1 MTLSKSSC
9 EWDHARMLEKIIKEK
24 SSAQIGFILA
34 LLATFCYSLKPI
46 IIKLIYQYDHVT
58 SEDVLA
64 WRVII
69 SLPIYIFVG
78 MWVLKKKF
86 GDQDPTIIADA
97 PARSSNAWI
106 WKAIVLGALGFY
118 LAALLD
124 LIGLHYIS
132 SQLARLILFTYPTL
146 VAILGWLI
154 YGQKISRTVM
164 IALVLSYIGVG
175 MIFAYDFQNL
185 GDAVIFG
192 SLMMFLS
199 VLSFSLYVLLS
210 KSVIDEVGGA
220 AFTVVAMLSSGV
232 CILIH
237 FLISSQTFNW
247 LSLDS
252 MAFWLI
258 VVMTIVTTV
267 IPSFLIAEA
276 IALVGPQ
283 KTSIAGT
290 LGPAITS
297 VFAVLM
303 LDEAFGISQFAGI
316 VLVVAAITYMQREP
330 SPKPEAEQ
338 KSA

>member
-1 MTLSKSSC
+1 
-9 EWDHARMLEKIIKEK
+9 MLEKIIKEK
-24 SSAQIGFILA
+24 SSAQIGFIIA
-34 LLATFCYSLKPI
+34 LLATLCYSLKPI
-46 IIKLIYQYDHVT
+46 IIKLIYQYEEVT

-69 SLPIYIFVG
+69 SLPVYILVG
-78 MWVLKKKF
+78 IWVLRKKF
-86 GDQDPTIIADA
+86 GKTTATSKEADE
-97 PARSSNAWI
+97 PLPKKGWF
-106 WKAIVLGALGFY
+106 WKSVVLGAIGFY

-146 VAILGWLI
+146 VAILGWI
-154 YGQKISRTVM
+154 IFRQKISRTVA

-185 GDAVIFG
+185 GEDVVFG
-192 SLMMFLS
+192 SIMMFLS
-199 VLSFSLYVLLS
+199 VLAFSLYVLLS
-210 KSVIDEVGGA
+210 KSVIDQVGGA

-237 FLISSQTFNW
+237 FIISEQVFNW

-252 MAFWLI
+252 AAFWLI
-258 VVMTIVTTV
+258 VLMTIVTTV

-276 IALVGPQ
+276 ISLVGPQ

-290 LGPAITS
+290 VGPAITS
-297 VFAVLM
+297 VFAVFL
-303 LDEAFGISQFAGI
+303 LDEAFGPSQLLGI

-330 SPKPEAEQ
+330 AKG
-338 KSA
+338 K

>member
-1 MTLSKSSC
+1 
-9 EWDHARMLEKIIKEK
+9 MLEKIIKDK
-24 SSAQIGFILA
+24 SSAQIGFIIA

-46 IIKLIYQYDHVT
+46 IIKLIYQYEEVT

-69 SLPIYIFVG
+69 SLPVYVVVG
-78 MWVLKKKF
+78 IWVLRKKF
-86 GDQDPTIIADA
+86 GEAEPESKGDDA
-97 PARSSNAWI
+97 ESLSLVAKPWF
-106 WKAIVLGALGFY
+106 WKSVILGAIGFY

-146 VAILGWLI
+146 VAILAWI
-154 YGQKISRTVM
+154 IFKQKISRTVA

-175 MIFAYDFQNL
+175 LIFAYDFQNMGEKVL
-185 GDAVIFG
+185 FG
-192 SLMMFLS
+192 SVMMFLS
-199 VLSFSLYVLLS
+199 VLAFSLYVLLS
-210 KSVIDEVGGA
+210 KDVIDQVGGA

-232 CILIH
+232 CILVH
-237 FLISSQTFNW
+237 FLISEQAFNW

-258 VVMTIVTTV
+258 VLMTMVTTV

-276 IALVGPQ
+276 ISLVGPQ

-290 LGPAITS
+290 VGPAITS
-297 VFAVLM
+297 VFAVL
-303 LDEAFGISQFAGI
+303 LLGEAFGPSQLAGI
-316 VLVVAAITYMQREP
+316 ILVVLAVSYMQREP
-330 SPKPEAEQ
+330 AKVSQ
-338 KSA
+338 D